1 MLVKNNLH
9 ILGRGND
16 ELSEHKVLEEILDMN
31 KQIAPSQPIKYF
43 AECMRTQKI
52 IEKIG
57 KSKFIKAN
65 IRSSNLELLSKTTWE
80 TFLLEFNKAVETDD
94 DNNGDGDIDMELDE

>member
-1 MLVKNNLH
+1 FEETVKAVSSLNYRLIYTDH
-9 ILGRGND
+9 HQRDTTFTIKQFAKVID
-16 ELSEHKVLEEILDMN
+16 EFGFN
-31 KQIAPSQPIKYF
+31 KLNIA
-43 AECMRTQKI
+43 QKI

-94 DNNGDGDIDMELDE
+94 DNNGDGDIDM

>member
-1 MLVKNNLH
+1 NGRQHNTNKKNPKNNQLCD
-9 ILGRGND
+9 R
-16 ELSEHKVLEEILDMN
+16 
-31 KQIAPSQPIKYF
+31 A
-43 AECMRTQKI
+43 QKI